1 MHNIIMNLANLKMNK
16 FHSDSVTKRGV
27 AITADD
33 SELDATNTTLINF
46 FKTSS
51 ALPTDKNVHV
61 CRAESALGSV
71 QEAIGLTVQGIQF
84 DFTTATI
91 K

>member
-1 MHNIIMNLANLKMNK
+1 MAVNA
-16 FHSDSVTKRGV
+16 
-27 AITADD
+27 
-33 SELDATNTTLINF
+33 ELDATNTTHINF

-51 ALPTDKNVHV
+51 ALPIDEKEYV

-71 QEAIGLTVQGIQF
+71 QEAIGLIVQGIQF
-84 DFTTATI
+84 DFTIATV

>member
-1 MHNIIMNLANLKMNK
+1 M
-16 FHSDSVTKRGV
+16 
-27 AITADD
+27 AITADN

-51 ALPTDKNVHV
+51 ALPTDENEYA

-71 QEAIGLTVQGIQF
+71 REAIGLTVQGIQF
-84 DFTTATI
+84 DFTTATV
-91 K
+91 